1 MPLDALLSS
10 PVLPSLA
17 FQAVNGLASAS
28 GLFLVAAG
36 LSIIFGVTRIV
47 NMAHGSFYMLGLYL
61 AVTLAPALGERIGGA
76 IGFWGGILGA
86 ALITAALGALVE
98 RLLLRRLYGA
108 PELYQLIATFA
119 LLLIINDAVLFLW
132 GPEDIFGPR
141 APGLT
146 GTLPLLGRR
155 LPDYDLFLALA
166 GPAVLIGLHLLLVR
180 TRFGRMIRAATQDRE
195 MVAALGINE
204 ALLFTAVFAL
214 GAGIAGLGGAL
225 QMAREPA
232 NLSLDLSV
240 LGDAFVVVVI
250 GGMGSIRGAYLAAV
264 LVAEVKALCTALG
277 MVEIGGLSFN
287 MSKLNLVA
295 EFLVMAI
302 VLVLRPHGLFGRPPT
317 AARGRA
323 EIEPP
328 LRPLGVGGRRLA
340 LAGLATLTALP
351 LAESVFA
358 YAPVLA
364 LDVLIA
370 ALFAAS
376 LHFLMGPGGLASF
389 GHAAYFGLGAYGA
402 AFAATVLG
410 LPTPAAFALGI
421 LAAGLGALVFGWFC
435 VRLEGVYFAMLTLA
449 FAQIVWSV
457 VYQWEEVT
465 GGSNGMFG
473 IWPDPPFESRA
484 GLYLAGLAVVALG
497 VVLLRRIAF
506 SPFGYALRASRDS
519 ALRAEASG
527 IPVGKVRWLAFAIA
541 GTVGG
546 AAGALFAFAKG
557 SISPE
562 TISVGRSIDGL
573 VMVLLGGVEGLM
585 GPLVGAGAFTLLQD
599 TVMRETPYWRALLGG
614 LILLAVLVFPGG
626 IAGGLRRA
634 GDMLR
639 RAGGGR

>member
-1 MPLDALLSS
+1 MPFDALLSS
-10 PVLPSLA
+10 PVLPALA

-61 AVTLAPALGERIGGA
+61 AVTLAPALGEQIGGTL
-76 IGFWGGILGA
+76 GFWGGILAA

-98 RLLLRRLYGA
+98 VLLLRRLYGA

-119 LLLIINDAVLFLW
+119 LLLVINDAVLFLW

-146 GTLPLLGRR
+146 GTLPLFGRR
-155 LPDYDLFLALA
+155 LPEYDLFLALA
-166 GPAVLIGLHLLLVR
+166 GPAVLVALHLLLAR

-240 LGDAFVVVVI
+240 LGEAFVVVVV

-277 MVEIGGLSFN
+277 VVEIAGFSFN

-302 VLVLRPHGLFGRPPT
+302 VLVVRPHGLFGRPPV
-317 AARGRA
+317 AARGGA
-323 EIEPP
+323 ASEAP
-328 LRPLGVGGRRLA
+328 LRPLGLGSRRMA
-340 LAGLATLTALP
+340 FAGLALLVMLP
-351 LAESVFA
+351 LTESVFA

-370 ALFAAS
+370 ALFATS

-421 LAAGLGALVFGWFC
+421 LAAGIGALVFGWFC

-457 VYQWEEVT
+457 VYQWEDVT
-465 GGSNGMFG
+465 GGSNGIFG
-473 IWPDPPFESRA
+473 IWPDPPFESRT
-484 GLYLAGLAVVALG
+484 GLYLAGLAIVAAG
-497 VVLLRRIAF
+497 VVLLRRIVF
-506 SPFGYALRASRDS
+506 SPFGYALRAARDS

-527 IPVGKVRWLAFAIA
+527 IPVARVRWLAFTIA
-541 GTVGG
+541 GTVCG

-573 VMVLLGGVEGLM
+573 VMVLLGGVESLM
-585 GPLVGAGAFTLLQD
+585 GPLVGAGVFTLLQD
-599 TVMRETPYWRALLGG
+599 TVMRETDYWRALLGA

-626 IAGGLRRA
+626 IVGGLRRL
-634 GDMLR
+634 GTRLR
-639 RAGGGR
+639 GTGGGR